1 VNDQRVSGSRSLQD
15 RFGTAPGNL
24 CVWRT
29 VVLRGRGVTLRE
41 AERQDALS
49 LFTILSHP
57 QIAPAVVPAL
67 HSPAELAARIE
78 SGARDRRDGRGMW
91 LTVISDSGVV
101 AGVFRVQE
109 IEPQFG
115 SAEWEF
121 AVAHE
126 QWGAGLFYRAAPILI
141 DFVFDAL
148 GARRLEAR
156 AAMPNARSR
165 AALSKLGAVQEAV
178 LRQSVRL
185 DGVYY
190 DQVLLTLFAD
200 EWCARR
206 DVIRK
211 IH

>member
-1 VNDQRVSGSRSLQD
+1 
-15 RFGTAPGNL
+15 
-24 CVWRT
+24 
-29 VVLRGRGVTLRE
+29 
-41 AERQDALS
+41 
-49 LFTILSHP
+49 
-57 QIAPAVVPAL
+57 
-67 HSPAELAARIE
+67 
-78 SGARDRRDGRGMW
+78 MW

-109 IEPQFG
+109 IEPEFG

-165 AALSKLGAVQEAV
+165 AALSRLGAVQEAV

-190 DQVLLTLFAD
+190 DQVLFTLFAD
-200 EWCARR
+200 EWRARR